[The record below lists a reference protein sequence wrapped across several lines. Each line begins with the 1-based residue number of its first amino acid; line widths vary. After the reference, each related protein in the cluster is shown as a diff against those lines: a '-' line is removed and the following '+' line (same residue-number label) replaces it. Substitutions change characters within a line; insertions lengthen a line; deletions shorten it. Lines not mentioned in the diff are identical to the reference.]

1 MGVKFIICSHL
12 RQEKKEKKIMKAL
25 MFISALTILIYSTSV
40 SVTQTIINSGFSF
53 SPSTLSINL
62 GDTVKFV
69 LGTTHNSREVDLA
82 TWNVG
87 GTTSNGGFETPF
99 GGGTVLI
106 TQVGTHYYVCVTHAS
121 FGMKGEIIVNSST
134 DVRRLNNNY
143 PSSSHLEQN
152 FPNPFN
158 PTTVI
163 NFGLKENSIV
173 SLKIYNTLG
182 QQVATLLDNETVDA
196 GNKSVEF
203 DASKLSSGVY
213 FYRLSVEG
221 ISQSADLNTSSYT
234 EQRKMIL
241 LK

>member
-1 MGVKFIICSHL
+1 LYDAIHQINRAFVGPLDTASFEVGRTLRLDGV
-12 RQEKKEKKIMKAL
+12 
-25 MFISALTILIYSTSV
+25 
-40 SVTQTIINSGFSF
+40 
-53 SPSTLSINL
+53 
-62 GDTVKFV
+62 
-69 LGTTHNSREVDLA
+69 VDLA
-82 TWNVG
+82 TVPFLKFPPG
-87 GTTSNGGFETPF
+87 LFKPHVLLPTTSLTESIDDIEGMEDVETLP
-99 GGGTVLI
+99 VAVKLY
-106 TQVGTHYYVCVTHAS
+106 Q
-121 FGMKGEIIVNSST
+121 
-134 DVRRLNNNY
+134 NY
-143 PSSSHLEQN
+143 
-152 FPNPFN
+152 PNPFN
-158 PTTVI
+158 PTTAI